1 MCVMRGAMTTR
12 SLFPGVQRLEDI
24 VKNLKVLDV
33 PVDLLDLPARMR
45 YWAADHQV
53 ETVRDLL
60 HHSPQSLQR
69 EPQLGPKSIE
79 DTRAELERKLG
90 CTWEAAA
97 ALLTTPAVTP
107 VPVSDAAFQ
116 QRLDALRGTPIER
129 LELPVRMGRFIRK
142 VGVRTLG
149 ELWDVPRERMDG
161 TPNLGRKSIEDTFD
175 IVRAWVMTAELPR
188 GTVHVQGVVTAETPS
203 FLGAWT
209 KLLGALP
216 PIDRLVLQHRTGMLG
231 AVEPFATI
239 AAMLGVSEERVR
251 QIESRALGALIG
263 EAEVPA
269 VLARIREA
277 VPNAVTRLATLSAD
291 PWWDGV
297 LRGHPALELFL
308 ERIATT
314 TLRVVDHG
322 DHKLLTTVP
331 AVVWQDLWMQWCA
344 ILEAHPWPSSSR
356 ALRERLDGL
365 CMDEGEGVA
374 DALWHRTL
382 ERLHQDT
389 GPDGAPRALAWGDD
403 DDAEVLALLRAAPAP
418 MAVSAIHASV
428 GHAVKL
434 PREVL
439 WFDHGMVG
447 VTLHV
452 PEFDTWSAAVVPA
465 AIAVMQ
471 REPAGVVWLVSE
483 VHEALAQRR
492 MVPGWMNAWLLG
504 SMLQRHP
511 SVRSHGRSKVA
522 LAEPRRTH
530 RPSRL

>member
-1 MCVMRGAMTTR
+1 MTTR

-24 VKNLKVLDV
+24 VRDLKVLDV

-45 YWAADHQV
+45 YWATDHQV

-60 HHSPQSLQR
+60 RHSPQSLQR
-69 EPQLGPKSIE
+69 EPHLGPKSID
-79 DTRAELERKLG
+79 DTRAELERRLG

-107 VPVSDAAFQ
+107 VPVSDAVFQ

-129 LELPVRMGRFIRK
+129 LELPVRMRRFIRK

-149 ELWDVPRERMDG
+149 DLWDAPRERMES
-161 TPNLGRKSIEDTFD
+161 TPNLGRKSIDDTFD

-188 GTVHVQGVVTAETPS
+188 GAAQVQGVVTAETPS

-209 KLLGALP
+209 RLLGALP

-231 AVEPFATI
+231 MVEPVDTI
-239 AAMLGVSEERVR
+239 AAMLGVAVERVR
-251 QIESRALGALIG
+251 QIESRALGALTA

-277 VPNAVTRLATLSAD
+277 VPGAVTRLATLSGDA
-291 PWWDGV
+291 WWDGV
-297 LRGHPALELFL
+297 LIGHAALDLFL

-314 TLRVVDHG
+314 TLRVVDFG
-322 DHKLLTTVP
+322 DHKLLTSIP
-331 AVVWQDLWMQWCA
+331 ASVWNELWMRWCGELDVA
-344 ILEAHPWPSSSR
+344 PWPLPLS
-356 ALRERLDGL
+356 ALRTRVEAL
-365 CMDEGEGVA
+365 CFDEGEGVA
-374 DALWHRTL
+374 DTLWARTL
-382 ERLHQDT
+382 ERLHRDA

-403 DDAEVLALLRAAPAP
+403 DDAEVLALLRAAPKP
-418 MAVSAIHASV
+418 MAVSAVHARV

-434 PREVL
+434 PRDVL

-447 VTLHV
+447 VPLHV

-465 AIAVMQ
+465 ALAVMQ
-471 REPAGVVWLVSE
+471 RQPAGTVWLVSE
-483 VHEALAQRR
+483 VHDALAAQR
-492 MVPGWMNAWLLG
+492 MLPNWMNAWLLG
-504 SMLQRHP
+504 SILQRHP
-511 SVRSHGRSKVA
+511 AVRSHGRSKVA
-522 LAEPRRTH
+522 LAEPRRTQ
-530 RPSRL
+530 RPPRA